1 MSFYYHITLFNLI
14 HLHHLTSP
22 SKQPHFI
29 RESLLM
35 PLYFFTRLLDTLLPT
50 SHGPTDSRPVARFFD
65 YTVPQ
70 PDSSAMASHRLPKI
84 IKTYTHV
91 LQLLHN
97 EMDQDLPMFGEDI
110 LEGQVFNTIQQ
121 QSSEQLDSSGPSY
134 KVAATF
140 TAPMRRKKLTIRAL
154 RTDPIMELRNK
165 DLAAWNADYLKNMK
179 EAARNKNRHRAL
191 TQAKK
196 NAEFW
201 VWGSGFGGIG
211 HRVLGA
217 TGPTPFDQ
225 FHGDNLF
232 QLCTGLNRNQVA
244 GTKHDRDSGIDEATQ
259 EESRRVRHK
268 SDIEE
273 EPMGRGENDEGM
285 FLLGED
291 EIGNVGVDEVELPRD
306 APAALDDQQVFSA
319 MPWNISA
326 SIRGSSAV
334 PRSALS
340 GLHGS
345 LNRRRGSR
353 MVSASPLHGRGQIS
367 SLDALKD
374 FEVSD
379 DFGILGGNDFGMP
392 GPSSDGAW
400 VEPAQSVQ
408 TSFRIRE
415 ALSTE
420 GENFLAYVSGAIA
433 EKRTRVEAR
442 VIDMSDVLQADA
454 TADIDEVLFEE
465 ILPSKENSKVVAA
478 QGLLMV
484 LALGTRGML
493 DVRQEE
499 DFGEIGLSLTE
510 KAKAVQIAD
519 AAEEDEGKEDQEEA
533 DKEGQFTE
541 QLAAGSAEA
550 QEGGDDHNSLYD
562 D

>member
-1 MSFYYHITLFNLI
+1 VQL
-14 HLHHLTSP
+14 
-22 SKQPHFI
+22 
-29 RESLLM
+29 
-35 PLYFFTRLLDTLLPT
+35 
-50 SHGPTDSRPVARFFD
+50 TDSRPVARFFG
-65 YTVPQ
+65 YIVSQ
-70 PDSSAMASHRLPKI
+70 PDSSAMASYRLLKS

-91 LQLLHN
+91 SQLLHN
-97 EMDQDLPMFGEDI
+97 EMDQDLPMFDDDI
-110 LEGQVFNTIQQ
+110 LGGQAFYPIQE
-121 QSSEQLDSSGPSY
+121 QSGEQLDSSSPSPR
-134 KVAATF
+134 VAATS
-140 TAPMRRKKLTIRAL
+140 TAPIRRKKRNIQALLT
-154 RTDPIMELRNK
+154 DSIMELRNK

-179 EAARNKNRHRAL
+179 EAARNKSRHRAL
-191 TQAKK
+191 AQAKK

-217 TGPTPFDQ
+217 TGPSPFDQ
-225 FHGDNLF
+225 FYGDNLF
-232 QLCTGLNRNQVA
+232 QLCTGMNRNQLA

-268 SDIEE
+268 YDIEE
-273 EPMGRGENDEGM
+273 EQMGRGEKDEGM

-291 EIGNVGVDEVELPRD
+291 EIGNAGVDEVELPRE
-306 APAALDDQQVFSA
+306 ASAALDDQQVFSA
-319 MPWNISA
+319 MPWNIIA

-345 LNRRRGSR
+345 LHRRRGSR
-353 MVSASPLHGRGQIS
+353 MVSASPLHGRGQLS

-374 FEVSD
+374 FEASD

-400 VEPAQSVQ
+400 VEPAQSMQ

-454 TADIDEVLFEE
+454 TADVDEVLFEE

-519 AAEEDEGKEDQEEA
+519 SAEEDQGKEDQEEA
-533 DKEGQFTE
+533 DEGGQFTE
-541 QLAAGSAEA
+541 QLTAGSAEA
-550 QEGGDDHNSLYD
+550 WESDNDHDSLYD